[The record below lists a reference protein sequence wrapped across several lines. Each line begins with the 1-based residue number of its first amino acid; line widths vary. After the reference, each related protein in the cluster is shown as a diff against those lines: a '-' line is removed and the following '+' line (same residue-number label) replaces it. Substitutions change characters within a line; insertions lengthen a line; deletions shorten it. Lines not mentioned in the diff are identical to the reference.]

1 MRSDTPAAV
10 DILDALLSPADPTP
24 PAAAGPEAAFLNL
37 PSLDRLIRQAAAPP
51 DRKKTV
57 QAPPGPKAPAALRD
71 VAPRKTPKRKVTH
84 YVEEATR
91 DRLDRARDAL
101 AALAAGPADPDA
113 GRPKVRITKSGLVEA
128 ALSLALDGFEAS
140 GPDSPLARHLR
151 TTRGFAPAP
160 SSSK

>member
-57 QAPPGPKAPAALRD
+57 QAAPRSKAPTALRD

-91 DRLDRARDAL
+91 DRLDRARD
-101 AALAAGPADPDA
+101 ALAAGPADPDA

>member
-37 PSLDRLIRQAAAPP
+37 PSLDRLIRRAAAPP

-57 QAPPGPKAPAALRD
+57 QAPPRPKAPTALRD

-91 DRLDRARDAL
+91 DRLDRTKDAL
-101 AALAAGPADPDA
+101 AALAAGQT
-113 GRPKVRITKSGLVEA
+113 GGRITKSGLVEA
-128 ALSLALDGFEAS
+128 ALSLALDEFEAS
-140 GPDSPLARHLR
+140 GPDSPLAKHLR